1 MFGEIFT
8 NQGFDHITENIL
20 INLDVNS
27 LWKCQLVCKAL
38 YQLIKSLEKNVK
50 LKKNDFKLIRRI
62 RWKKFL
68 AHTNLNAVFNSIR
81 QEDNFYRRRGLLDL
95 LETYNNQYEI
105 LQFDVSIIC
114 DAYLNTIYGTLKRLK
129 FFWPYL
135 SNKNPTIKKVLAQGQ
150 NTPLHFVAYH
160 GLNDVADFMVEEI
173 QDDTLTSLI
182 MISGRERAPRLET
195 QRIGG
200 LRFQWN

>member
-1 MFGEIFT
+1 MFEEIFT

-68 AHTNLNAVFNSIR
+68 AHPNLNAVFNSIR

-95 LETYNNQYEI
+95 LETYNNQYVI
-105 LQFDVSIIC
+105 LKFDVPIC
-114 DAYLNTIYGTLKRLK
+114 DAYLNTIYGTLKRVK

-135 SNKNPTIKKVLAQGQ
+135 SNKNPTIRKVLAREQ

-160 GLNDVADFMVEEI
+160 GLNDVADFMVVEI

-182 MISGRERAPRLET
+182 RISGR
-195 QRIGG
+195 QRG
-200 LRFQWN
+200 LLLHPNML